1 VSRGAAI
8 VAAVAVVVSAGAVV
22 SAGRPN
28 GGHHD
33 HVRQPAVVA
42 TSTVTL
48 SCLGGPRDL
57 QTASG
62 VIAMTPGRASGRPRG
77 SLSVVSLHRP
87 AGSPLGRLTAPGG
100 VVSVPLDTRQPP
112 TLVEASGSLAPG
124 ATAAQW
130 SPTSGTSGTS
140 GRAASWCQQP
150 QSDWWFV
157 GADTT
162 PGRTSRLLVSNPS
175 AAIAVVDLGFYGPAG
190 KVPTTTTRG
199 IAVAPMSRRSFN
211 LSRIAPG
218 VDALAVNVHADQG
231 EVGAALYS
239 ARGHS
244 THQRHAAWVPATA
257 APSRDAVVDP
267 AFPGGS
273 EQRLEIANPTDG
285 VALVQAA
292 VVETS
297 GEFTPVGFTD
307 VRIAPGEVRVMN
319 LGSVTHGSAAVQLSS
334 SSPVTAATITER
346 GPATAISAA
355 GHPIDQP
362 AVLPLVS
369 GAGLSLRFVNGQR
382 AGTAVAV
389 ATFDAQSRLLATD
402 HVQVTGRAVTGW
414 RLPRRTHAAYVVV
427 DNTGLAS
434 GLQGV
439 ADYLS
444 HGAITALPVLSG
456 SYTVTRPA
464 VAAIVAYP

>member
-1 VSRGAAI
+1 
-8 VAAVAVVVSAGAVV
+8 
-22 SAGRPN
+22 
-28 GGHHD
+28 
-33 HVRQPAVVA
+33 
-42 TSTVTL
+42 
-48 SCLGGPRDL
+48 
-57 QTASG
+57 
-62 VIAMTPGRASGRPRG
+62 M
-77 SLSVVSLHRP
+77 
-87 AGSPLGRLTAPGG
+87 
-100 VVSVPLDTRQPP
+100 
-112 TLVEASGSLAPG
+112 
-124 ATAAQW
+124 
-130 SPTSGTSGTS
+130 
-140 GRAASWCQQP
+140 
-150 QSDWWFV
+150 
-157 GADTT
+157 
-162 PGRTSRLLVSNPS
+162 
-175 AAIAVVDLGFYGPAG
+175 VDLGFYGPAG

-218 VDALAVNVHADQG
+218 VGALAVNVHADQG

-239 ARGHS
+239 ARGQR
-244 THQRHAAWVPATA
+244 TRQRHAAWVPATA
-257 APSRDAVVDP
+257 APSRIAVVDP

-273 EQRLEIANPTDG
+273 DQRLEIANPTDWE
-285 VALVQAA
+285 ALVQAA

-334 SSPVTAATITER
+334 SSPVTAATITQR
-346 GPATAISAA
+346 GPATAISAT

-362 AVLPLVS
+362 AVLPVVA

-389 ATFDAQSRLLATD
+389 ATFDAQGRLLATD
-402 HVQVTGRAVTGW
+402 HLQVTGRAVTGW
-414 RLPRRTHAAYVVV
+414 RLHRRTHAAYLVV
-427 DNTGLAS
+427 DDTDPAS

-464 VAAIVAYP
+464 IAAILAYP